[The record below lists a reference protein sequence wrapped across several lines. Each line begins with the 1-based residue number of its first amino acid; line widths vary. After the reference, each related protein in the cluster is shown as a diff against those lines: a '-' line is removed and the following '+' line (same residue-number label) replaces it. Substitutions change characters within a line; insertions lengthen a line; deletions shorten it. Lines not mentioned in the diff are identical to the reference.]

1 MTTNEKKSWTVTLMD
16 ADDGTDDLI
25 MPFTDEILSEVGWKE
40 GDILQWVIEEDGRII
55 LRKL

>member
-1 MTTNEKKSWTVTLMD
+1 MD

-25 MPFTDEILSEVGWKE
+25 MPFTDEILSEVGWKA